1 MHLPSK
7 CLQCD
12 VVVIQVYCE
21 AESGRSVM
29 LDAGKRCDSGPC
41 LTCWTWVSWWRA
53 VNHYCLILQSTP
65 QSKSEFLI
73 FCCNSSSTNPSE
85 SPSVCHACYSCTETL
100 KCYSP
105 WTTWNTWP
113 TWSTKVAASRS
124 SNFLDYIFIF
134 LLSSIVSPVVSS
146 ISQDVWSLVSNQVWN
161 CISLKNENFV

>member
-1 MHLPSK
+1 
-7 CLQCD
+7 
-12 VVVIQVYCE
+12 
-21 AESGRSVM
+21 M

-73 FCCNSSSTNPSE
+73 FCCESSTTNPNV

-105 WTTWNTWP
+105 WTSWTTWP

-124 SNFLDYIFIF
+124 SNFLQRNMKMNSRIHFHISFIF
-134 LLSSIVSPVVSS
+134 NS
-146 ISQDVWSLVSNQVWN
+146 ISSSVEYKSGCLESGIKPSLELHQS
-161 CISLKNENFV
+161 